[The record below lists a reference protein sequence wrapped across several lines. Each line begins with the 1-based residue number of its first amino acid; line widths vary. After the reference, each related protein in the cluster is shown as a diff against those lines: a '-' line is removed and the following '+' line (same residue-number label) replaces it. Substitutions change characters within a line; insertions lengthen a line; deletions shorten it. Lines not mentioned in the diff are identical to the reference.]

1 MARYAKSDLTT
12 IVGLSGRAIAVACL
26 TGILVGVVGA
36 EASAQVP
43 TPDRPLLCQLS
54 QETADLLA
62 SEIEEQFTASGSTN
76 GIGSV
81 ADPAVVDVVVIY
93 RLDRS
98 NWGQPIVDNKN
109 PPLTVG
115 TTARVICATEG
126 ITKNFADEDDRFPGS
141 GSVDIL
147 NADETLA
154 VRVSPA
160 AQDFSAKLCLT
171 SNPSTGDT
179 DTVDCVTFDLP

>member
-126 ITKNFADEDDRFPGS
+126 ITKNFADEDDRFPSCPGPPS
-141 GSVDIL
+141 SPGCAGPGPSWWRS
-147 NADETLA
+147 AD
-154 VRVSPA
+154 RS
-160 AQDFSAKLCLT
+160 QR
-171 SNPSTGDT
+171 STGRST
-179 DTVDCVTFDLP
+179 GTRTEAPRSR